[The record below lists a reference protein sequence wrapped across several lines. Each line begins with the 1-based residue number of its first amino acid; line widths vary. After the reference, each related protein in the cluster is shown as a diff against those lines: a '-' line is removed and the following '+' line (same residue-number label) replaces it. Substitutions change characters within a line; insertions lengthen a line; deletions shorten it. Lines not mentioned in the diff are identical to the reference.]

1 MSGTQLDPD
10 KLRDEVVR
18 TASSVMDPCSLA
30 TSQPRDLGEMG
41 LIEEARVS
49 STGDVTID
57 VVLTDPTCW
66 FFADITQ
73 AIENV
78 VRAVPGVRNVVV
90 QQSEHLMWTPGRLK
104 YRSLPIVDLGPD
116 SPGLRRADPRDNV
129 VPGTPAENSPAK
141 EQGEARGF

>member
-1 MSGTQLDPD
+1 MSGTQQDFD

-41 LIEEARVS
+41 LIEEAHVS

-57 VVLTDPTCW
+57 IVLTDPTCW

-73 AIENV
+73 AIENA
-78 VRAVPGVRNVVV
+78 VRPLPGVRNVVV
-90 QQSEHLMWTPGRLK
+90 QQSEHLMWTPDRLT
-104 YRSLPIVDLGPD
+104 YRPLPLVKLGPG
-116 SPGLRRADPRDNV
+116 SPGLRRADPQDSG
-129 VPGTPAENSPAK
+129 VPGPTAENPPAK
-141 EQGEARGF
+141 EQGETRGL